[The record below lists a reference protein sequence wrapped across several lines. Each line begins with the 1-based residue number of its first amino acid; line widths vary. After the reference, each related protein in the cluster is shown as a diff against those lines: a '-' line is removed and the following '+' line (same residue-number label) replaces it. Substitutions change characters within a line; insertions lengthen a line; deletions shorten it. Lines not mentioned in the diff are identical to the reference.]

1 MNTFGNR
8 SISGLGDIGP
18 HQSFI
23 VPHRTTEVT
32 MTLRKYQLF
41 YSTYFSSS
49 TLIKNGQLVIM
60 TDYIICKNLTS
71 YT

>member
-1 MNTFGNR
+1 MHIFMNTFGNR

-49 TLIKNGQLVIM
+49 TLIKKWSISNHDWLHH
-60 TDYIICKNLTS
+60 L
-71 YT
+71 